1 MYVLRPIEAL
11 RHPTEQAVRRIHE
24 AKQLLKD
31 SSEGLTFE
39 PNEHRYFLGNREMEC
54 VSSVVERFAP
64 FDAPAKAAA
73 SSKNPR
79 HPLFGHPV
87 EEILALWEENRD
99 RAAAAGTA
107 VHEFG
112 EACYAFLIGDY
123 DKIPEEFKERLT
135 SDGLVAESPKETA
148 AAMWWA
154 SQNWENY
161 AIVAKET
168 RIVNPTLDYAGTF
181 DLLLYENESDGFILK
196 DYKTNED
203 LFKWYKEMLLPPLSM
218 IKQNDVGKYTVQQNM
233 YAIELKNIGLKVIE
247 SDLIWLK
254 ENEYQEV
261 MIDLG
266 YMKLIEYAVA
276 NRKRNNIIS

>member
-1 MYVLRPIEAL
+1 MYTLRPIEAL
-11 RHPTEQAVRRIHE
+11 RHPTEKARQRSLE
-24 AKQLLKD
+24 ANKILED
-31 SSEGLTFE
+31 SSVGLVFE

-54 VSSVVERFAP
+54 VSSVVERYAP

-73 SSKNPR
+73 CSVNPR
-79 HPLFGHPV
+79 HPLYGHPV

-112 EACYAFLIGDY
+112 EACYAYLTGNIEN
-123 DKIPEEFKERLT
+123 IPEEYKDRIT
-135 SDGLVAESPKETA
+135 SEGIVAESPKEIA

-154 SQNWENY
+154 SQNWNQY
-161 AIVAKET
+161 SVVAKET
-168 RIVNPTLDYAGTF
+168 RVVNPSLDYAGTF
-181 DLLLYENESDGFILK
+181 DLLLYDNEYDGYLLK

-203 LFKWYKEMLLPPLSM
+203 LFKWYNEMLLPPLNM
-218 IKQNDVGKYTVQQNM
+218 IKSNDVGKYTVQQNL
-233 YAIELKNIGLKVIE
+233 YALELMNIGLKILE

-266 YMKLIEYAVA
+266 YMKLIEYAVS
-276 NRKRNNIIS
+276 KRDRVS